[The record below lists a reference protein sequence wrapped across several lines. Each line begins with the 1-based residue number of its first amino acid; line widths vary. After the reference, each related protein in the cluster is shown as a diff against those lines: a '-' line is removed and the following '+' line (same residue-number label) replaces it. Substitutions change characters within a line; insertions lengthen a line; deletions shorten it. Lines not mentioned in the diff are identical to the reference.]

1 MDTALTMWT
10 LVGQPK
16 RPILPPDVPHKMFGT
31 GERIE
36 INNCILNPDDNIL
49 VKAINKAPVLQYDQD
64 IELDRQQVGL
74 RDDYTT
80 YGEKHAAATTV
91 LYSPPVQGWQ
101 ASSESQLRR
110 LQLLKQ
116 SYAMPAKSPDEIARD
131 SRYLDVLHGNKG
143 QVILGIES

>member
-16 RPILPPDVPHKMFGT
+16 RPILPPDEPHKMFGT
-31 GERIE
+31 GDRIV
-36 INNCILNPDDNIL
+36 INNSIMNPDDKIL
-49 VKAINKAPVLQYDQD
+49 VKAINKDPILQYDQD
-64 IELDRQQVGL
+64 IEADRGITGA

-80 YGEKHAAATTV
+80 YGNKHAAATTV

-110 LQLLKQ
+110 LQILKQ
-116 SYAMPAKSPDEIARD
+116 SYAMPIKSQEELEKDCH
-131 SRYLDVLHGNKG
+131 YLDILHGNKAK
-143 QVILGIES
+143 VIMGIDH